1 MDKAMIMEAFHRG
14 LLSKEECT
22 KLLGIDLNIL
32 IDEKNELG
40 NILNI
45 ELKTRNNF
53 AGSEIV
59 E

>member
-1 MDKAMIMEAFHRG
+1 MIMEAFHRG